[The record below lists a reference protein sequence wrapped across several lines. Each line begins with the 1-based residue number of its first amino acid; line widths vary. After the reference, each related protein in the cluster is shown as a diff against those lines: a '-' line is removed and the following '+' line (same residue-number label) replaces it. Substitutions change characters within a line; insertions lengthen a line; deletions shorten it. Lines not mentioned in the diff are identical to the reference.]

1 MLLTIITFIL
11 VLSLLVFVHEL
22 GHFFTARRF
31 GIRAEEFGFGFPP
44 RAVGL
49 YKNDQGKWKF
59 VWGSKEVRDCPTT
72 VYSLNWI
79 PMGGF
84 VKIKGENGPS
94 ASSGQA
100 EDEPQDSFAFKPIWQ
115 RAVVLSAGVSMNVIL
130 AIVLISFGLMIGMPQ
145 DLEALAPGAKV
156 ESRQIQVIHVL
167 DNTPANKA
175 GLVVGDS
182 IVSINDQTFSTYQ
195 ELQKYVDDN
204 TGKNLT
210 YQIKHEGEVQ
220 DYQITPEL
228 MKETGKGGIGVA
240 LVETGIV
247 RYPWYRAVWQ
257 GAKTTFELIG
267 LIFTAFYELFK
278 SLIMGKGVT
287 AEVAGPVGIASLTG
301 QAARMGFIYLLQFA
315 ALLSLNLAIINFLPF
330 PALDGGRV
338 LFLIIEKIKGSP
350 VKREAETVIHNI
362 GFTLLM
368 VLVTIVT
375 FRDVL
380 KFGDKFVGL
389 WYRITGI
396 F

>member
-22 GHFFTARRF
+22 GHFMTARRF
-31 GIRAEEFGFGFPP
+31 GIKAEEFGFGFPP

-59 VWGSKEVRDCPTT
+59 VWGAKEVRDCPTT

-79 PMGGF
+79 PLGGF
-84 VKIKGENGPS
+84 VKLNEDD
-94 ASSGQA
+94 AESS
-100 EDEPQDSFAFKPIWQ
+100 DPNHFINKKIWQ
-115 RAVVLSAGVSMNVIL
+115 RAIVLSAGVSMNVIL

-145 DLEALAPGAKV
+145 DLESLAAGAKV
-156 ESRQIQVIHVL
+156 DSRQIQIIHVL
-167 DNTPANKA
+167 PNTPANKA
-175 GLVVGDS
+175 GLIVGDA
-182 IVSINDQTFSTYQ
+182 IVSINGQAFLTYQ
-195 ELQKYVDDN
+195 ELQKYVDAH
-204 TGKNLT
+204 TGENLT
-210 YQIKHEGEVQ
+210 YQIKHLGEVK
-220 DYQITPEL
+220 DYPITPEL
-228 MKETGKGGIGVA
+228 MAETGRGGIGVA
-240 LVETGIV
+240 LIETGIV
-247 RYPWYRAVWQ
+247 RYPWYQAIWQ
-257 GAKTTFELIG
+257 GAKTTLELIG
-267 LIFTAFYELFK
+267 MILTAFYEFFR

-301 QAARMGFIYLLQFA
+301 QAVRMGFIYLLQFS

-338 LFLIIEKIKGSP
+338 LFLIIEKLKGRP
-350 VKREAETVIHNI
+350 MKREVEAVIHNV
-362 GFTLLM
+362 GFALLM
-368 VLVTIVT
+368 VLITVVT

-389 WYRITGI
+389 WHRIVGL

>member
-1 MLLTIITFIL
+1 M
-11 VLSLLVFVHEL
+11 
-22 GHFFTARRF
+22 TARRF
-31 GIRAEEFGFGFPP
+31 GIKADEFGFGFPP
-44 RAVGL
+44 RLGGI

-59 VWGSKEVRDCPTT
+59 VWGGKEVRDCPTT
-72 VYSLNWI
+72 IYSLNWI

-84 VKIKGENGPS
+84 VKLNEDD
-94 ASSGQA
+94 ATSS
-100 EDEPQDSFAFKPIWQ
+100 DPNHFINKKIWQ
-115 RAVVLSAGVSMNVIL
+115 RAVVLSAGVSMNVLL

-145 DLEALAPGAKV
+145 DLEALSPGAKV
-156 ESRQIQVIHVL
+156 ASRQIQIVHVL
-167 DNTPANKA
+167 PNTPANQA

-182 IVSINDQTFSTYQ
+182 IVSIDNKTFLTYQ
-195 ELQKYVDDN
+195 ELQQYVDSN

-210 YQIKHEGEVQ
+210 YQIKHEGQ
-220 DYQITPEL
+220 IKDYQITPEL

-247 RYPWYRAVWQ
+247 KYPWYRAIWQ
-257 GAKTTFELIG
+257 GVTTTFELLGVILG
-267 LIFTAFYELFK
+267 AFYELIK
-278 SLIMGKGVT
+278 SLILGKGVT

-315 ALLSLNLAIINFLPF
+315 ALLSLNLAIINFLPI

-338 LFLIIEKIKGSP
+338 LFLIIEKIKGKP
-350 VKREAETVIHNI
+350 MNREVEAILHNI
-362 GFTLLM
+362 GFALLM

-380 KFGDKFVGL
+380 KFGDKFIGL
-389 WYRITGI
+389 WHKITGI

>member
-22 GHFFTARRF
+22 GHFITARRF

-44 RAVGL
+44 RGVGL
-49 YKNDQGKWKF
+49 YKNDQGKWKI
-59 VWGSKEVRDCPTT
+59 VWGSKEVKDCPTT

-84 VKIKGENGPS
+84 VKIKGEDG
-94 ASSGQA
+94 
-100 EDEPQDSFAFKPIWQ
+100 EFETETDSFAGKKIWQ
-115 RAVVLSAGVSMNVIL
+115 RAVVLSAGVSMNVLL

-167 DNTPANKA
+167 PNTPANKA
-175 GLVVGDS
+175 GVVVGDA
-182 IVSINDQTFSTYQ
+182 IVSIDGQAFSAYQ
-195 ELQKYVDDN
+195 DLQKYVDER
-204 TGKNLT
+204 TGKNLI
-210 YQIKHEGEVQ
+210 YQIKHEGAVK
-220 DYQITPEL
+220 DYPITPEK
-228 MKETGKGGIGVA
+228 MAETGRGGIGVA

-247 RYPWYRAVWQ
+247 RYPWYRAVWE
-257 GAKTTFELIG
+257 GTKNTFELIG
-267 LIFTAFYELFK
+267 VIITAFYELFK
-278 SLIMGKGVT
+278 SLILGKGVT
-287 AEVAGPVGIASLTG
+287 AEVAGPVGIAALTG

-315 ALLSLNLAIINFLPF
+315 ALLSLNLAIINFLPL

-338 LFLIIEKIKGSP
+338 LFLIIEKLKGRP
-350 VKREAETVIHNI
+350 MKREVEAVIHNI
-362 GFTLLM
+362 GFVLLM

-380 KFGDKFVGL
+380 KFGDKFIGLWHRIVGL
-389 WYRITGI
+389 

>member
-22 GHFFTARRF
+22 GHFMTARRF
-31 GIRAEEFGFGFPP
+31 GIKADEFGFGFPP
-44 RAVGL
+44 RLGGI

-59 VWGSKEVRDCPTT
+59 VWGGKEVRDCPTT
-72 VYSLNWI
+72 IYSLNWI

-84 VKIKGENGPS
+84 VKLNEDD
-94 ASSGQA
+94 ATSS
-100 EDEPQDSFAFKPIWQ
+100 DPNHFINKKIWQ
-115 RAVVLSAGVSMNVIL
+115 RAVVLSAGVSMNVLL

-145 DLEALAPGAKV
+145 DLEALSPGAKV
-156 ESRQIQVIHVL
+156 ASRQIQIVHVL
-167 DNTPANKA
+167 PNTPANQA

-182 IVSINDQTFSTYQ
+182 IVSIDNKTFLTYQ
-195 ELQKYVDDN
+195 ELQQYVDSN

-210 YQIKHEGEVQ
+210 YQIKHEGQ
-220 DYQITPEL
+220 IKDYQITPEL

-247 RYPWYRAVWQ
+247 KYPWYRAIWQ
-257 GAKTTFELIG
+257 GVTTTFELLGVILG
-267 LIFTAFYELFK
+267 AFYELIK
-278 SLIMGKGVT
+278 SLILGKGVT

-315 ALLSLNLAIINFLPF
+315 ALLSLNLAIINFLPI

-338 LFLIIEKIKGSP
+338 LFLIIEKIKGKP
-350 VKREAETVIHNI
+350 MNREVEAILHNI
-362 GFTLLM
+362 GFALLM

-380 KFGDKFVGL
+380 KFGDKFIGL
-389 WYRITGI
+389 WHKITGI